1 MLVPVQPS
9 GSKPP
14 LFFVH
19 GLHGVM
25 PLGTGLARVLGS
37 DQPFYAL
44 NASGIGGQ
52 GPVLHTVR
60 DMALAYV
67 AEIQEA
73 RATGPV
79 VVGGMCDGSL
89 AAIEIAR
96 ELQQRGRKL
105 GPVILADPTVIPRG
119 YSRLADGPRP
129 EVAGGPAAVEMAR
142 QVRDQARQAG
152 TVIPADPVAVPDPNN
167 LRPEVER
174 QLYQRVHD
182 QLLAYA
188 SLPYNSLPFDA
199 GDPQQLHLASLAG
212 VGSLIALSSHLPAP
226 FPGPAQVILSAGRRS
241 FGFFHREMPWHSLL
255 LGPRMVH
262 VLPWDHLELFKE
274 GREHVARAIRFMLQE
289 GPRLAGF
296 AGRSTKPAVPR
307 TEPSVADLGDIAA
320 RQA

>member
-25 PLGTGLARVLGS
+25 PLGTGLARVLGP
-37 DQPFYAL
+37 DQPLYAV
-44 NASGIGGQ
+44 NASGIDGR
-52 GPVLHTVR
+52 GPVLHTVG
-60 DMALAYV
+60 DMVQTYV
-67 AEIQEA
+67 EEIDEA
-73 RATGPV
+73 RPNGPV
-79 VVGGMCDGSL
+79 IVGGMCDGSL

-105 GPVILADPTVIPRG
+105 GPVILADPTVIPRS

-152 TVIPADPVAVPDPNN
+152 AVIPADPVAVPDPEN

-199 GDPQQLHLASLAG
+199 GDPRQLHLASLAG

-262 VLPWDHLELFKE
+262 VLPWDHLELFQE
-274 GREHVARAIRFMLQE
+274 GREHVARTIRFMLHE
-289 GPRLAGF
+289 APRLAGF
-296 AGRSTKPAVPR
+296 ARHR
-307 TEPSVADLGDIAA
+307 TQKAAPKAEPSVAALDDVAA